1 MGTGFRG
8 AFMVAW
14 AQTTIEGSP
23 AETELELAEGMSW
36 SWHGRPLPLEGDGA
50 ALVLTASRDHGELRA
65 RAARVVQTLL
75 RRQASGPADLAA
87 ADVPDDPIPH
97 STTPTRFFLA
107 RSWFPTALSS
117 TPSFPSR
124 WRTARRRCCCSPT
137 ACPRRIAS
145 TRSSPVP
152 IARRCARPNDR
163 PSVICFTPGTR
174 LRTERGEV
182 AIEDLDV
189 GDRLLTRDDGAQ
201 DVIWSGHRRMSGA
214 RLFALPD
221 QRPIRLRVNALG
233 IDRPDEDLVVSPEH
247 RVLVGGDT
255 TRDLWGEAEVLVRAG
270 DLVGDRGITVDH
282 SLRETWY
289 IHLMLERHQVVWA
302 NGVQVESFHPGFM
315 GLDTLS
321 GLQRESLYDLRP
333 DLAGRSLRLWR
344 ARAADAEPGRGGD
357 PVRRRRIGSG
367 LRLIG
372 AAAAH

>member
-1 MGTGFRG
+1 
-8 AFMVAW
+8 
-14 AQTTIEGSP
+14 
-23 AETELELAEGMSW
+23 
-36 SWHGRPLPLEGDGA
+36 
-50 ALVLTASRDHGELRA
+50 
-65 RAARVVQTLL
+65 
-75 RRQASGPADLAA
+75 
-87 ADVPDDPIPH
+87 
-97 STTPTRFFLA
+97 
-107 RSWFPTALSS
+107 
-117 TPSFPSR
+117 
-124 WRTARRRCCCSPT
+124 
-137 ACPRRIAS
+137 
-145 TRSSPVP
+145 
-152 IARRCARPNDR
+152 
-163 PSVICFTPGTR
+163 VICFTPGTR

-201 DVIWSGHRRMSGA
+201 EVIWSGHRRMSGA

-255 TRDLWGEAEVLVRAG
+255 TRDLWGETEVLVRAG

-315 GLDTLS
+315 GLETLS

-333 DLAGRSLRLWR
+333 DLADDPFAYGAPARRMLNRAEAAILFDGGARRSPSSPDRHRPLTATAHRVE
-344 ARAADAEPGRGGD
+344 ARHPG
-357 PVRRRRIGSG
+357 
-367 LRLIG
+367 
-372 AAAAH
+372 

>member
-1 MGTGFRG
+1 MGTSFRG

-65 RAARVVQTLL
+65 RAARVVQALL
-75 RRQASGPADLAA
+75 RRQASGPAGLAPVTEDQSA
-87 ADVPDDPIPH
+87 ALDDTDPVF
-97 STTPTRFFLA
+97 SGAFVVSDGSCFYTV
-107 RSWFPTALSS
+107 
-117 TPSFPSR
+117 
-124 WRTARRRCCCSPT
+124 
-137 ACPRRIAS
+137 
-145 TRSSPVP
+145 VP
-152 IARRCARPNDR
+152 IAVEEGAPPVLLFPDGMPAPRREHTIIACSNRTPVRAPNDR

-182 AIEDLDV
+182 AIEDLDE
-189 GDRLLTRDDGAQ
+189 GDRLLTRDDGPQ

-233 IDRPDEDLVVSPEH
+233 VDRPDEDLVVSPEH
-247 RVLVGGDT
+247 RVLVGGET
-255 TRDLWGEAEVLVRAG
+255 PRDLWGETEVLVRAG

-302 NGVQVESFHPGFM
+302 NGVQVESFHPGYM
-315 GLDTLS
+315 GLETLS

-333 DLAGRSLRLWR
+333 ELQDDPFAYGGPARRMLNR
-344 ARAADAEPGRGGD
+344 AEAAILFDGG
-357 PVRRRRIGSG
+357 
-367 LRLIG
+367 
-372 AAAAH
+372 AHAPIFV

>member
-14 AQTTIEGSP
+14 AQTAIEGSP
-23 AETELELAEGMSW
+23 AEAELELAEGMSW

-50 ALVLTASRDHGELRA
+50 ALVLTASRDHEELRA
-65 RAARVVQTLL
+65 RAARVVHNLL
-75 RRQASGPADLAA
+75 RRQASSPADLADPA
-87 ADVPDDPIPH
+87 SASGPVPAHSEPGPAIEDNDPIF
-97 STTPTRFFLA
+97 SGAFVVSDGAEFYTV
-107 RSWFPTALSS
+107 
-117 TPSFPSR
+117 
-124 WRTARRRCCCSPT
+124 
-137 ACPRRIAS
+137 
-145 TRSSPVP
+145 VP
-152 IARRCARPNDR
+152 IAVERGAAPVLLFPDGMPAPNRNHTIIAFSDRTPVRAPAER

-174 LRTERGEV
+174 LRTERGEI
-182 AIEDLDV
+182 AIEELDV

-201 DVIWSGHRRMSGA
+201 EVIWSGHRRMSGA

-247 RVLVGGDT
+247 RVLIGGDT
-255 TRDLWGEAEVLVRAG
+255 PRDLWGEPEVLVRAG

-302 NGVQVESFHPGFM
+302 NGVPVESFHPGFM
-315 GLDTLS
+315 GLDTLT

-333 DLAGRSLRLWR
+333 ELADDPFAYGAPARRMLNR
-344 ARAADAEPGRGGD
+344 AEAAILFDGGL
-357 PVRRRRIGSG
+357 VRPRV
-367 LRLIG
+367 
-372 AAAAH
+372 A

>member
-50 ALVLTASRDHGELRA
+50 ALILTASRDHEELRA
-65 RAARVVQTLL
+65 RAARVVQSLL
-75 RRQASGPADLAA
+75 RRQASGPAGLAA
-87 ADVPDDPIPH
+87 ADAGRDMRDP
-97 STTPTRFFLA
+97 
-107 RSWFPTALSS
+107 
-117 TPSFPSR
+117 
-124 WRTARRRCCCSPT
+124 SPFMDET
-137 ACPRRIAS
+137 DPVFSGAFVVS
-145 TRSSPVP
+145 DGSVFYTVVP
-152 IARRCARPNDR
+152 IAVENGAPPVLLFPDGMPAPNRDHTIIACSDRTPVRAPNER

-174 LRTERGEV
+174 LRTDRGEV
-182 AIEDLDV
+182 AIEDLDI

-233 IDRPDEDLVVSPEH
+233 IDRPDDDLVVSPEH
-247 RVLVGGDT
+247 RVLVGGET

-270 DLVGDRGITVDH
+270 DLVGDMGITVDH

-289 IHLMLERHQVVWA
+289 IHLMLERHQVIWA

-315 GLDTLS
+315 GLETLS
-321 GLQRESLYDLRP
+321 GLQRDSLYDLRP
-333 DLAGRSLRLWR
+333 DLADDPFCYGAPARRMLNR
-344 ARAADAEPGRGGD
+344 AEAAILFDGGSSV
-357 PVRRRRIGSG
+357 PVF
-367 LRLIG
+367 
-372 AAAAH
+372 A